1 MTLATRDAGQAT
13 EVRVEY
19 DADGAFAGVVFPPP
33 APAAAD
39 AVATPV
45 SLPWANG

>member
-19 DADGAFAGVVFPPP
+19 DAAGNFARVVFPPP
-33 APAAAD
+33 VAGASD

-45 SLPWANG
+45 SVPWANG